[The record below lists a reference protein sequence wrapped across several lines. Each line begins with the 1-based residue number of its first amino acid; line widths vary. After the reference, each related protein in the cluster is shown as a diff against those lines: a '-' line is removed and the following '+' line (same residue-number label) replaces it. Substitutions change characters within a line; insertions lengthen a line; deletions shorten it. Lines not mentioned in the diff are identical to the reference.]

1 MTYKT
6 RHGLDWPAEM
16 PDVLIDL
23 TIGKKWKLLEQTLG
37 VKIKDPWV
45 PMLDAARAL
54 IPEDLFKVSEWT
66 EQHFHDFVT
75 YDKLITWG
83 CASSSKAQPLYSTV
97 MTPKGP
103 KKMGDMKV
111 GDEVVTP
118 DGRATVVKI
127 NDVGE
132 RDVCVVRMRDGGT
145 CECAPDHLWTVAE
158 RSGAWQTITTDAM
171 AEKIAAGAILR
182 IPQIAPVNYASAH
195 VPLDPYVLGL
205 LIGDG
210 TLGGSDMKHTAVFTS
225 KDEDIVDEL
234 RGRLLPGYA
243 LMREPACP
251 EHYRLTN
258 TRVDTCKANY
268 YKTVLAALG
277 LWGKGSADKY
287 IPDNYKYNDE
297 ATRREVLSGLLDT
310 DGGVRHDVHNGAHFD
325 SVSKRLAEDVMEIVR
340 SLGGSAS
347 MHSYL
352 PHFTGRDGVRK
363 EGQRAYRV
371 NIRIDGLKS
380 LFKCKRKQDAVHEGV
395 GHRKDRIVVS
405 VEKPGRREKMQCI
418 TLSDP
423 RGLYMTD
430 NLIVTHNSNDTAL
443 LLVLD
448 WVVDPY
454 DTVTLLG
461 STTKEDLKSRSWEG
475 VERYHHALR
484 NNKLGFLVP
493 GKISKQG
500 QKLINHDEDDVAG
513 SSGEKAGIQG
523 RAINEGGRLQGAH
536 AKYVRLVV
544 DELAEISNHEAIKTA
559 IANLRVGTTSFKF
572 IGLANPES
580 WDNPSCQ
587 YCEPL
592 QGRDKVDVDTGSWMS
607 TFGCFVRHH
616 DGLKSPCVKDP
627 SLRSKFPFLM
637 SQDEYDSVL
646 REAGG
651 NPDAPQIWK
660 MIRGFPVPLGT
671 MIPTVLDPKVAA
683 ENRVG
688 ELIPEAH
695 MYPPVAVAA
704 GIDPAWSE
712 GGDGAYH
719 CKVVVRMVNGK
730 PVLDFGGGL
739 TRLTISATDSRPV
752 TKQLR
757 DQVIQLMR
765 TPGSSPILRNT
776 AIDSS
781 GNQGLADDLDITLS
795 DSCLHVNSS
804 QRASELPLRATDN
817 RKVKEIVYDRGTEAW
832 AVLAEF
838 CRAGMVRGLPP
849 EALTQITQRRYAC
862 RNGTTAQLFPLRM
875 EAKDKFRVR
884 FKKSPD
890 EADACA
896 LAALAVKERLGIL
909 PFSFVMPKEAS
920 VDDVAF
926 LGQLA
931 APDNLIDLPIAGEYE
946 DYFDYGAYEPI

>member
-1 MTYKT
+1 MSLTYKT
-6 RHGLDWPAEM
+6 RHGIDWPSTM

-23 TIGKKWKLLEQTLG
+23 TIGKKWRLLEQALG
-37 VKIKDPWV
+37 TKIKDPWV

-54 IPEDLFKVSEWT
+54 IPRDLFRVSEWT
-66 EQHFHDFVT
+66 EQHFHDFVS

-83 CASSSKAQPLYSTV
+83 CASSSKAQPYYSTV
-97 MTPKGP
+97 FTPDGP
-103 KKMGDMKV
+103 KRMGSVKV
-111 GDEVVTP
+111 GDMVLGA
-118 DGRATVVKI
+118 DGKPTKVRKI
-127 NDVGE
+127 HELGE
-132 RDVCVVRMRDGGT
+132 QEIFTLEFTDGT
-145 CECAPDHLWTVAE
+145 SCQCANTHLWAIYEDGAKYPCVMGTEYVKAALESGKTVE
-158 RSGAWQTITTDAM
+158 IPTCGAAQFSPVATPIDPYLFGALIGGDNT
-171 AEKIAAGAILR
+171 AGAIAGAELDLTE
-182 IPQIAPVNYASAH
+182 AS
-195 VPLDPYVLGL
+195 
-205 LIGDG
+205 
-210 TLGGSDMKHTAVFTS
+210 SDAVASLTGYS
-225 KDEDIVDEL
+225 KSYIDSL
-234 RGRLLPGYA
+234 RGLHAGG
-243 LMREPACP
+243 E
-251 EHYRLTN
+251 
-258 TRVDTCKANY
+258 
-268 YKTVLAALG
+268 
-277 LWGKGSADKY
+277 SAKDRF
-287 IPDNYKYNDE
+287 IPMAYKYNTPKVRQ
-297 ATRREVLSGLLDT
+297 AVLNGILAAGEVTKEKKLET
-310 DGGVRHDVHNGAHFD
+310 YVTP
-325 SVSKRLAEDVMEIVR
+325 SVRLAEDVAWIIR
-340 SLGGSAS
+340 SLGGVCCVSVDYKRNVYKVTFQRKAK
-347 MHSYL
+347 
-352 PHFTGRDGVRK
+352 RK
-363 EGQRAYRV
+363 ELKKITTSKEKTKMRCITVEAP
-371 NIRIDGLKS
+371 DGLY
-380 LFKCKRKQDAVHEGV
+380 LTEDF
-395 GHRKDRIVVS
+395 
-405 VEKPGRREKMQCI
+405 
-418 TLSDP
+418 
-423 RGLYMTD
+423 
-430 NLIVTHNSNDTAL
+430 IVTHNSNDTAL

-587 YCEPL
+587 YCEPPE
-592 QGRDKVDVDTGSWMS
+592 GRDKVDVDTGSWFS

-627 SLRSKFPFLM
+627 SLRSEFPFLM
-637 SQDEYDSVL
+637 SMDEYESVL

-660 MIRGFPVPLGT
+660 MIRGFPVPLGS
-671 MIPTVLDPKVAA
+671 MIPTVLDPKIAA
-683 ENRVG
+683 ENLVG
-688 ELIPEAH
+688 ELIPDAN
-695 MYPPVAVAA
+695 MYPAVGVAA

-719 CKVVVRMVNGK
+719 CKVVVRMINGK

-739 TRLTISATDSRPV
+739 SRLTISATDSRPV

-757 DQVIQLMR
+757 DQVIAIMR
-765 TPGSSPILRNT
+765 TPGNSPLLRNT

-795 DSCLHVNSS
+795 DACLHVNSS
-804 QRASELPLRATDN
+804 QRASDNSLRATDN
-817 RKVKEIVYDRGTEAW
+817 RKAKEIVYDRGTESW

-838 CRAGMVRGLPP
+838 CRAGMVRGLPQ
-849 EALTQITQRRYAC
+849 EALNQLTQRRYAC

-875 EAKDKFRVR
+875 EPKDKFRQR

-896 LAALAVKERLGIL
+896 LAALAVKERLGIIPFNFIL
-909 PFSFVMPKEAS
+909 PKNAT
-920 VDDVAF
+920 VDDNRF
-926 LGQLA
+926 LGQLSQ
-931 APDNLIDLPIAGEYE
+931 PDNLQELPSPGEYE
-946 DYFDYGAYEPI
+946 DEFDYGAYAPF

>member
-1 MTYKT
+1 MSLTYKT
-6 RHGLDWPAEM
+6 RHGIDWPSNM

-23 TIGKKWKLLEQTLG
+23 TIGKKWRLLEQELG
-37 VKIKDPWV
+37 IKIKDPWV
-45 PMLDAARAL
+45 PMLDAAKAL
-54 IPEDLFKVSEWT
+54 IPRDLFKVSEWT
-66 EQHFHDFVT
+66 EQHFHDFVS

-83 CASSSKAQPLYSTV
+83 CASSSKAQPLTSTV
-97 MTPKGP
+97 Y
-103 KKMGDMKV
+103 
-111 GDEVVTP
+111 TP
-118 DGRATVVKI
+118 DGPRM
-127 NDVGE
+127 
-132 RDVCVVRMRDGGT
+132 MRDIEVGDYVLGRDGKAT
-145 CECAPDHLWTVAE
+145 RVKAIHKVGYKKVYRLTFYDDTSVECADDHLWTVRECCDAPWGE
-158 RSGAWQTITTDAM
+158 EVGNTFKPFTDKASTLKDMVDMGMHLAIPMCDPVWFTARSV
-171 AEKIAAGAILR
+171 
-182 IPQIAPVNYASAH
+182 PV
-195 VPLDPYVLGL
+195 DPYLAGFLLG
-205 LIGDG
+205 GAVKMRDG
-210 TLGGSDMKHTAVFTS
+210 TVALVTVDKTQIKEVKRHMRKRGSIKENCSHVY
-225 KDEDIVDEL
+225 EVHGEEVE
-234 RGRLLPGYA
+234 A
-243 LMREPACP
+243 L
-251 EHYRLTN
+251 
-258 TRVDTCKANY
+258 KAE
-268 YKTVLAALG
+268 G
-277 LWGKGSADKY
+277 LWGSKKRF
-287 IPDNYKYNDE
+287 IPDCYKYNTVDIRK
-297 ATRREVLSGLLDT
+297 AFVAGLIDSHGVIDTGSPVLNFNT
-310 DGGVRHDVHNGAHFD
+310 QQM
-325 SVSKRLAEDVMEIVR
+325 AEDAAEMVR
-340 SLGGSAS
+340 SLGGRAYIVDYMPTHLCGSKAVKFPRVYTV
-347 MHSYL
+347 MVYL
-352 PHFTGRDGVRK
+352 PGVKDLLRCKKKAAKCTAKNDVKEKRIKKIERTGRYADMKCITV
-363 EGQRAYRV
+363 E
-371 NIRIDGLKS
+371 NEDGLY
-380 LFKCKRKQDAVHEGV
+380 LTEAFNC
-395 GHRKDRIVVS
+395 
-405 VEKPGRREKMQCI
+405 
-418 TLSDP
+418 
-423 RGLYMTD
+423 
-430 NLIVTHNSNDTAL
+430 THNSNDTAL

-587 YCEPL
+587 YCEPP
-592 QGRDKVDVDTGSWMS
+592 QGRDKVDVDTGSWFS

-616 DGLKSPCVKDP
+616 DGLKSPCVKNP
-627 SLRSKFPFLM
+627 ELRSEFPFLM
-637 SQDEYDSVL
+637 SMDEYESVL

-671 MIPTVLDPKVAA
+671 MIPTVLDPKIAA
-683 ENRVG
+683 ENHVG
-688 ELIPEAH
+688 ELIPDAN
-695 MYPPVAVAA
+695 MYPVAGVAA

-719 CKVVVRMVNGK
+719 SKVVVRIINGK
-730 PVLDFGGGL
+730 PILDFGGGL
-739 TRLTISATDSRPV
+739 SRLTISATDSRPV

-757 DQVIQLMR
+757 DQVISIMR
-765 TPGSSPILRNT
+765 TPGNAPLLRHT

-795 DSCLHVNSS
+795 DACLHVNSS
-804 QRASELPLRATDN
+804 QRASDYSLRATDN
-817 RKVKEIVYDRGTEAW
+817 RKAKEIVYDRGTESW

-838 CRAGMVRGLPP
+838 CRAGMVRGLPQ
-849 EALTQITQRRYAC
+849 EALTQLTQRRYAC

-875 EAKDKFRVR
+875 EAKDKFRLR

-909 PFSFVMPKEAS
+909 PFSFILPKNATVNEGL
-920 VDDVAF
+920 F
-926 LGQLA
+926 LGQLSQ
-931 APDNLIDLPIAGEYE
+931 PDNLQELPDSGEYIN
-946 DYFDYGAYEPI
+946 DFDYGAYEPI